1 MSTNWYYVEN
11 NQRVGPVAENE
22 FKDLIQSGKV
32 TPQTYIWKKGFENW
46 LLMKDVAEMFAH
58 YQSTNQSEEKST
70 PAKKSIAD
78 IPVMDESSAPKKIVD
93 WNKIKDDDQI
103 VMIKVGYDRGGDEV
117 EYGPFS
123 INQLSKAYE
132 ESRINGKTFAFIPGM
147 DNWMFLAELP
157 IFPRITSEIPP
168 TIDEKDRR
176 VHVRKPIVT
185 RIFFHDNQEL
195 YEGIARDISVG
206 GMQILVAN
214 APFRVGENIKMNVHP
229 ENTDYCFVANAKVV
243 RVLEGNQG
251 FSVRFD
257 QLDSNSKSAIT
268 KYIDQN

>member
-11 NQRVGPVAENE
+11 NQRVGPVIEGE
-22 FKDLIQSGKV
+22 FKQLIEDGKIAP
-32 TPQTYIWKKGFENW
+32 TTYIWKKGFENW
-46 LLMKDVAEMFAH
+46 LQMKDVEEMNSF
-58 YQSTNQSEEKST
+58 YKSLQSDST
-70 PAKKSIAD
+70 PQTTKKSIAD

-93 WNKIKDDDQI
+93 WNKIKDEDQI

-123 INQLSKAYE
+123 INQLSRAYE
-132 ESRINGKTFAFIPGM
+132 ESRINGKTFAFVPGM

-214 APFRVGENIKMNVHP
+214 APFKVGETVKMNVHP
-229 ENTDYCFVANAKVV
+229 ENDEYCFVANAKVV

-257 QLDSNSKSAIT
+257 HLDNASQNAIS
-268 KYIDQN
+268 KYISKN